1 MNTIENPTEFSSIE
15 PVQEILQEGMEESVD
30 NSFDTA
36 EVVTVAGAHLAHDTY
51 FSYLPTILPLL
62 IRNLALNTTQA
73 GLLTAFTQ
81 VPSLFQPMIG
91 HLADRKNLRM
101 LVVLAPALSGI
112 LITLVGIVPN
122 FGLAAILLLLAGF
135 STAGFHAIAPSMVG
149 AKSGKKF
156 GRGMGFF
163 MVGGEL
169 GYAVG
174 PLIVVATIYYL
185 SLKGLPWLMSL
196 GIIFSIILFF
206 RTRNISTEREEH
218 QEASRL
224 SVREALFQMRD
235 LILPIMAI
243 NFITGFLS
251 ANLVNFLPTFMA
263 SEGVSFTL
271 AGASL
276 SVLELAATVGVFLM
290 SIVSDRAG
298 HRNIILIGTIASGA
312 FALIFLFVQG
322 WLQIVMLIGCG
333 LTAFI
338 ANPAFLAILQS
349 RFTSNRSLANG
360 IYMSSSF
367 ILRAIAVVIV
377 GALADQFGLRAV
389 FMGSSVGVLVS
400 LPLIFMLPKN

>member
-15 PVQEILQEGMEESVD
+15 PVQEILQEIIEEPVD
-30 NSFDTA
+30 DSFDTA

-112 LITLVGIVPN
+112 LVTLVGVVPS

-135 STAGFHAIAPSMVG
+135 STAGFHAIAPSMVA
-149 AKSGKKF
+149 AKSGKKL

-169 GYAVG
+169 GYGVG

-206 RTRNISTEREEH
+206 RTRNISTERKEH
-218 QEASRL
+218 QEASL
-224 SVREALFQMRD
+224 SVRDALFQMKD

-243 NFITGFLS
+243 NFINAFLV

-290 SIVSDRAG
+290 GMVSDRAG
-298 HRNIILIGTIASGA
+298 HRNIVLIGTITSGA
-312 FALIFLFVQG
+312 FAFVFLFVQG

-338 ANPAFLAILQS
+338 SNPAFLALLQS

-360 IYMSSSF
+360 IYMSTSF
-367 ILRAIAVVIV
+367 ILRAVAVVVV
-377 GALADQFGLRAV
+377 GVLADHFGLRTV
-389 FMGSSVGVLVS
+389 FIGSSVGVLLS
-400 LPLIFMLPKN
+400 LPLIFMLPQN